1 MPDNYMAR
9 HVIGLN
15 YSAIGVENV
24 GGEANKKED
33 LTPAQVTANIKLVE
47 YLKEKYPDIE
57 YLIGHYEYKQMQ
69 KNPLWLEKDAS
80 YRTTKAD
87 PGAKFMQAVREGVK
101 ELHLKGADE

>member
-1 MPDNYMAR
+1 MAR

-33 LTPAQVTANIKLVE
+33 LTPAQVAANIRLVK
-47 YLKEKYPDIE
+47 YLKMKYPDIS
-57 YLIGHYEYKQMQ
+57 YLIGHYEYKKMQ
-69 KNPLWLEKDAS
+69 TNPLWLEKDAS

-87 PGAKFMQAVREGVK
+87 PGKKFMQAVRKGVAS
-101 ELHLKGADE
+101 LHLKGAE